1 MMIEGD
7 NYGSYRHALAGV
19 SDYDWSNLPPLTEQQ
34 KQEVAGI
41 VDGFRSAQDVQ
52 AWVNANAGKADAA
65 VLAAVVGAADQKKL
79 IKVAASVGVTDML
92 AKMGIVTSDAG
103 TGNREDTYITPLIA
117 EADGYAATLIAAG
130 VLKQADYDTQK
141 ATAKGAGWSVTSATA
156 FRDAVKKALDNY
168 VAGKDK
174 GGMGWLLPVGIA
186 AAAFFALR
194 D

>member
-34 KQEVAGI
+34 KQNVAAI
-41 VDGFRSAQDVQ
+41 VDAFTTVQDVQ

-79 IKVAASVGVTDML
+79 IKLAASVGVTDML
-92 AKMGIVTSDAG
+92 AKQGVATSDVP
-103 TGNREDTYITPLIA
+103 DLISALLA
-117 EADGYAATLIAAG
+117 EADGYAATLITAG

-141 ATAKGAGWSVTSATA
+141 ATAMGTAWTFESATA
-156 FRDAVKKALDNY
+156 FRNTVKKVLDDY
-168 VAGKDK
+168 VAAKDK